1 MNGGY
6 AIIDF
11 TGADL
16 GNLGTLTGIYAK
28 TKAALETGKPLVC
41 AGFVNGDQAFT
52 PIVGYGGVESETS
65 VFVSFFP
72 VTLHISNE
80 DVITM

>member
-6 AIIDF
+6 SMIDF
-11 TGADL
+11 SGCDL
-16 GNLGTLTGIYAK
+16 GNLGTLTGIYK
-28 TKAALETGKPLVC
+28 RTKDAIETGKPLVLS
-41 AGFVNGDQAFT
+41 GMVNGEQDFS
-52 PIVGYGGVESETS
+52 PIVAYGGVESATS

-72 VTLHISNE
+72 VTLHISNV